1 MINENCKTKSITMV
15 KNLKSYLLLEALVK
29 TENGIE
35 RKLFVEGYWLEKVKF
50 KGEKKERYLLMDEK
64 SEVRCWYDN
73 LMKDY
78 EVEERWVRFFD
89 VNEVKKKEKE
99 RLVREEIKELEKGK
113 SKEEKNEL
121 KKKRDKLKEMKKR
134 LEMSKEKEMGNEVLF
149 LGLKKKNKCKG
160 FGMAKVF
167 EDVDARIGD
176 YILVA

>member
-1 MINENCKTKSITMV
+1 
-15 KNLKSYLLLEALVK
+15 
-29 TENGIE
+29 
-35 RKLFVEGYWLEKVKF
+35 
-50 KGEKKERYLLMDEK
+50 
-64 SEVRCWYDN
+64 
-73 LMKDY
+73 
-78 EVEERWVRFFD
+78 
-89 VNEVKKKEKE
+89 VKKKEKE

-160 FGMAKVF
+160 FGMEKVV

>member
-1 MINENCKTKSITMV
+1 MV
-15 KNLKSYLLLEALVK
+15 KNLKSYLLVEALVK

-35 RKLFVEGYWLEKVKF
+35 KKLFVEGYWLEKVKF

-64 SEVRCWYDN
+64 SEVKCWYDN

-113 SKEEKNEL
+113 SKQEKNEL
-121 KKKRDKLKEMKKR
+121 KKKRDKLKMVNKR
-134 LEMSKEKEMGNEVLF
+134 LEVNKEREMGNEVLF
-149 LGLKKKNKCKG
+149 LGLKKKNMWNG
-160 FGMAKVF
+160 VGMEKVV
-167 EDVDARIGD
+167 EDVDARIGE

>member
-1 MINENCKTKSITMV
+1 M
-15 KNLKSYLLLEALVK
+15 VK
-29 TENGIE
+29 TEDGIE
-35 RKLFVEGYWLEKVKF
+35 KKLFVEGYWLEKVKF

-64 SEVRCWYDN
+64 SEVKCWYDN

-113 SKEEKNEL
+113 SKQEKNEL
-121 KKKRDKLKEMKKR
+121 KKKRDKLKMVNKR
-134 LEMSKEKEMGNEVLF
+134 LEVNKEREMGNEVLF
-149 LGLKKKNKCKG
+149 LGLKKKNMWNG
-160 FGMAKVF
+160 VGMEKVV
-167 EDVDARIGD
+167 EDVDARIGE